1 MIKCTILKNKYTCII
16 NTEILTYT
24 YNKENIRKFFGIGKY
39 RTKILASIEDVDV
52 YVHVSENKRI

>member
-1 MIKCTILKNKYTCII
+1 MIKCTILKNKYTCVI

-24 YNKENIRKFFGIGKY
+24 YNKEKFRKFLGIGKY
-39 RTKILASIEDVDV
+39 RTKILASIQDVDV